1 MDIYYNPVSQEVKYD
16 ETELRLRNRQNDCID
31 YFNLAISTIAFTLSG
46 YFYTRIILFLK
57 FHEKKLFSTIVKPS
71 STSATVTSSSQSFI
85 LDAHRSTIILAVNN
99 SASNIN
105 KEEKITVSSLEL
117 TTNNLVQRDS
127 STQIS
132 LESINK
138 DTISQK
144 DIKKEVKLSRTE
156 LIKVDGEVF
165 NVSSNVNKGRRRL
178 EIRTAKKTFTI
189 MLSFLSCQL
198 IFLLSILIHKLP
210 LFSQNGLIV
219 DQFHEKFFTYTQ
231 LGIYLTIFSYLSCFL
246 NSFTFI
252 LVTDLFKTEAIIYVS
267 RFKRFLCHDLKNNI
281 NR

>member
-85 LDAHRSTIILAVNN
+85 LDAHRSTVILAVRN
-99 SASNIN
+99 SASIIN